1 MDHLVLAPACV
12 PGALSAAMKRL
23 AVLVTLFVAACGSKS
38 PSQTTT
44 PGGGSDSATAAL
56 PDVPF
61 DKLDHD
67 QQIQFMKEKV
77 VPTMAPLF
85 KAHDAQEFA
94 EFGCKTCHGPG
105 AEKGEFEMPNPGLPK
120 LNFKDMSKWKQEDLE
135 WMGKVVKPAMA
146 KLLGEPEYSPETPTG
161 FGCPQCH
168 TLEQ

>member
-1 MDHLVLAPACV
+1 
-12 PGALSAAMKRL
+12 MKRL
-23 AVLVTLFVAACGSKS
+23 VIITSLSVAAACGSKAPA
-38 PSQTTT
+38 PST
-44 PGGGSDSATAAL
+44 PTAAEPAAAAPAL

-85 KAHDAQEFA
+85 KAHDPEEFA

-105 AEKGEFEMPNPGLPK
+105 AEDGEFEMPYAGLPK
-120 LNFKDMSKWKQEDLE
+120 LNFKDMSKFKKEDLE

-146 KLLGEPEYSPETPTG
+146 KLLGETEYSEDNPTG
-161 FGCPQCH
+161 FGCVHCH
-168 TLEQ
+168 TAEAP